1 MRDRNIKIERKQD
14 NEKVVN
20 VGLDDTTNMD

>member
-14 NEKVVN
+14 NEMVVN
-20 VGLDDTTNMD
+20 VGLDDSTNMN

>member
-14 NEKVVN
+14 NEMVVN
-20 VGLDDTTNMD
+20 VGLGDTTNMD